1 MSFEKNFKIRKIVN
15 PLNGEEILSI
25 GQFILKVKEKSYNY
39 LYFHDKKDK
48 TNPEKVVKVDLLD
61 EKNFTDIMVDQYLRA
76 CHGNGD
82 LIRNT
87 LPAFTSS
94 VVSSLLS
101 EIKEGEKTYTLD
113 LDTKGIPK
121 YIVDTIIKDCGVLSA
136 THDPDDTRFIITE
149 LKPGGDNAK
158 YNIYY
163 HTQEDDY
170 TSLLEKVRKAISNI
184 PTYVDPEEKSII
196 LTKAL
201 MSIKRKFLNEDTPDK
216 EPEAVEEEVI
226 PLNPKEPEVPK
237 EPEGNKKNPSED
249 NTGTTE
255 GPKEKEEDKK
265 ENPAEEN
272 PHTNDN
278 PKEEPNPKVKG
289 PVTAYEFWLAAG
301 NTGTVKDFVESMKG
315 KVGPKGDKGDPGPM
329 GPAGPKGDKGDDG
342 IPGTPGPQGE
352 RGLPGNPGKDGKEG
366 PQGPIGLTGPSGPVG
381 ERGPRGLDGKSAY
394 EIWKEEGNEGIKED
408 FLNSLRVS
416 TSITTSEGTI
426 PVPGPR
432 GHDGK
437 SAYDIAKELDP
448 SIGSKEEWIKSLKG
462 PKGDPGERGQDGNPG
477 LPGERGER
485 GIPGERGPQGP
496 KGDKGD
502 IGPAGPQGIPGPQG
516 PIGLTGE
523 RGETG
528 QPGPKGDTGK
538 TAYDIAKELNPSL
551 TTKELFID
559 SLKGPQGEKGQK
571 GEAGPIGPA
580 GPQGPI
586 GLTGP
591 AGERGPQ
598 GNSGPQGPTGP
609 AGPKGDKGDKGE
621 PGVQGERGPIGP
633 QGIQGLQG
641 IPGEKGANGE
651 SAFEIAKKLDAYFY
665 LTDEESFIED
675 LKGRP
680 GREGEPGPEGPRG
693 EDGLMGPEG
702 PTGPQGNP
710 GPQGPAGKSAY
721 DIWLEEGNR
730 GTKADFLNSLKAPAA
745 SSSETTTP
753 TPNFG
758 TPGSPGGGGGNIVHL

>member
-39 LYFHDKKDK
+39 LYFHDKKDR
-48 TNPEKVVKVDLLD
+48 TIPEKVIKVDLLD
-61 EKNFTDIMVDQYLRA
+61 EKNFTDIMVDAYLRA

-101 EIKEGEKTYTLD
+101 ENKEEEKTYTLD

-163 HTQEDDY
+163 HTVEDDY

-201 MSIKRKFLNEDTPDK
+201 MSIKRKYLNEDTPDK

-226 PLNPKEPEVPK
+226 PLNPKEPELPKEEDHKENPSEEPSTGGTEEKPNPK
-237 EPEGNKKNPSED
+237 EPNEKEDNPS
-249 NTGTTE
+249 N
-255 GPKEKEEDKK
+255 
-265 ENPAEEN
+265 
-272 PHTNDN
+272 
-278 PKEEPNPKVKG
+278 KEEPHEGETNKKDSAPSPNPDTKG
-289 PVTAYEFWLAAG
+289 PITAYDFWLAAG
-301 NTGTVKDFVESMKG
+301 NTGTVEDFVESMKG
-315 KVGPKGDKGDPGPM
+315 KVGPKGDKGE
-329 GPAGPKGDKGDDG
+329 KGDKGD
-342 IPGTPGPQGE
+342 
-352 RGLPGNPGKDGKEG
+352 
-366 PQGPIGLTGPSGPVG
+366 
-381 ERGPRGLDGKSAY
+381 
-394 EIWKEEGNEGIKED
+394 
-408 FLNSLRVS
+408 
-416 TSITTSEGTI
+416 
-426 PVPGPR
+426 
-432 GHDGK
+432 
-437 SAYDIAKELDP
+437 
-448 SIGSKEEWIKSLKG
+448 
-462 PKGDPGERGQDGNPG
+462 
-477 LPGERGER
+477 
-485 GIPGERGPQGP
+485 
-496 KGDKGD
+496 
-502 IGPAGPQGIPGPQG
+502 PGPQG

-538 TAYDIAKELNPSL
+538 SAYDIAKALDSSL
-551 TTKELFID
+551 TTEELFIK
-559 SLKGPQGEKGQK
+559 SLKGEM
-571 GEAGPIGPA
+571 GPIGPV

-591 AGERGPQ
+591 AGERGP
-598 GNSGPQGPTGP
+598 
-609 AGPKGDKGDKGE
+609 AGP
-621 PGVQGERGPIGP
+621 
-633 QGIQGLQG
+633 QGLQG
-641 IPGEKGANGE
+641 IPGEKGAPGE

-680 GREGEPGPEGPRG
+680 GQDGPQGPAGERG
-693 EDGLMGPEG
+693 EDGLMGPQ
-702 PTGPQGNP
+702 GPQGNP

-721 DIWLEEGNR
+721 DIWKEAGNQ
-730 GTKADFLNSLKAPAA
+730 GSKEDFLNSLKANTHVAPAPP
-745 SSSETTTP
+745 TTVP
-753 TPNFG
+753 DR
-758 TPGSPGGGGGNIVHL
+758 L

>member
-1 MSFEKNFKIRKIVN
+1 MNFEKNFKIRKIVN
-15 PLNGEEILSI
+15 PMDGEEILSI

-61 EKNFTDIMVDQYLRA
+61 EKNFTVIMVDAYLRA

-101 EIKEGEKTYTLD
+101 EIKEEEKIYTLD

-121 YIVDTIIKDCGVLSA
+121 YIVDTIIKDCEVLSA

-163 HTQEDDY
+163 HTVEDDY

-201 MSIKRKFLNEDTPDK
+201 MSIKRKYLNEDTPDE
-216 EPEAVEEEVI
+216 EPAPVEEEVI

-237 EPEGNKKNPSED
+237 GEEGNKKNPSEEPS
-249 NTGTTE
+249 TGGTEERPNPE
-255 GPKEKEEDKK
+255 GPKEKE
-265 ENPAEEN
+265 
-272 PHTNDN
+272 DN
-278 PKEEPNPKVKG
+278 PSNKEEPHEGETNKKDSTPSPNPDIKG
-289 PVTAYEFWLAAG
+289 PITAYDFWLAAG
-301 NTGTVKDFVESMKG
+301 NTGTVEDFVESMKG
-315 KVGPKGDKGDPGPM
+315 KVGPKGDKGEKGDKGDPGPM

-366 PQGPIGLTGPSGPVG
+366 PQGPIGLTGPAGTVG

-394 EIWKEEGNEGIKED
+394 EIWKEEGNDGTKED
-408 FLNSLRVS
+408 FLNSLKVS
-416 TSITTSEGTI
+416 TPITTPGGTT

-437 SAYDIAKELDP
+437 SAYEIAKELDP
-448 SIGSKEEWIKSLKG
+448 SIGSKEDWIKSLKG
-462 PKGDPGERGQDGNPG
+462 PKGDPGERG
-477 LPGERGER
+477 
-485 GIPGERGPQGP
+485 
-496 KGDKGD
+496 
-502 IGPAGPQGIPGPQG
+502 
-516 PIGLTGE
+516 
-523 RGETG
+523 
-528 QPGPKGDTGK
+528 
-538 TAYDIAKELNPSL
+538 
-551 TTKELFID
+551 
-559 SLKGPQGEKGQK
+559 
-571 GEAGPIGPA
+571 PIGPV

-591 AGERGPQ
+591 AGERGP
-598 GNSGPQGPTGP
+598 
-609 AGPKGDKGDKGE
+609 A
-621 PGVQGERGPIGP
+621 GP
-633 QGIQGLQG
+633 QGIQGAQG
-641 IPGEKGANGE
+641 IPGEKGAPGE

-680 GREGEPGPEGPRG
+680 GQDGPQGPEGPRG

-702 PTGPQGNP
+702 PQGPQGIQ

-721 DIWLEEGNR
+721 DIWKEAGNQ
-730 GTKADFLNSLKAPAA
+730 GSKEDFLNSLKANAH
-745 SSSETTTP
+745 TTP
-753 TPNFG
+753 
-758 TPGSPGGGGGNIVHL
+758 SPPTTVPDRL

>member
-15 PLNGEEILSI
+15 PMDGEEILSI

-61 EKNFTDIMVDQYLRA
+61 EKNFTDIMVDAYLRA

-101 EIKEGEKTYTLD
+101 EIKEEKKTYTLD

-121 YIVDTIIKDCGVLSA
+121 YIVDTIIKDCEVLSA

-163 HTQEDDY
+163 HTVEDDY
-170 TSLLEKVRKAISNI
+170 NSLLEKVRKAISNI

-216 EPEAVEEEVI
+216 EPDPVEEEVI

-237 EPEGNKKNPSED
+237 EEEGNKKNPKEPNEKED
-249 NTGTTE
+249 N
-255 GPKEKEEDKK
+255 PS
-265 ENPAEEN
+265 N
-272 PHTNDN
+272 
-278 PKEEPNPKVKG
+278 KEEPHEGETNKKDSTPSPNPDIKG
-289 PVTAYEFWLAAG
+289 PITAYDFWLAAG
-301 NTGTVKDFVESMKG
+301 NTGTVEDFVESMKG
-315 KVGPKGDKGDPGPM
+315 KVGPKGDKGEKGDKGDPGPM

-366 PQGPIGLTGPSGPVG
+366 PQGPIGLTGP
-381 ERGPRGLDGKSAY
+381 
-394 EIWKEEGNEGIKED
+394 
-408 FLNSLRVS
+408 
-416 TSITTSEGTI
+416 
-426 PVPGPR
+426 
-432 GHDGK
+432 
-437 SAYDIAKELDP
+437 
-448 SIGSKEEWIKSLKG
+448 
-462 PKGDPGERGQDGNPG
+462 
-477 LPGERGER
+477 
-485 GIPGERGPQGP
+485 
-496 KGDKGD
+496 
-502 IGPAGPQGIPGPQG
+502 
-516 PIGLTGE
+516 
-523 RGETG
+523 
-528 QPGPKGDTGK
+528 
-538 TAYDIAKELNPSL
+538 
-551 TTKELFID
+551 
-559 SLKGPQGEKGQK
+559 
-571 GEAGPIGPA
+571 
-580 GPQGPI
+580 
-586 GLTGP
+586 
-591 AGERGPQ
+591 AGERGP
-598 GNSGPQGPTGP
+598 
-609 AGPKGDKGDKGE
+609 
-621 PGVQGERGPIGP
+621 VGP
-633 QGIQGLQG
+633 QGIQGAQG
-641 IPGEKGANGE
+641 IPGEKGERGE

-680 GREGEPGPEGPRG
+680 GQDGPQGPTGERG

-702 PTGPQGNP
+702 PQGPQGIP

-721 DIWLEEGNR
+721 DIWKEAGNQ
-730 GTKADFLNSLKAPAA
+730 GSKEDFLNSLKANAH
-745 SSSETTTP
+745 TTP
-753 TPNFG
+753 PTP
-758 TPGSPGGGGGNIVHL
+758 TTVPDRL

>member
-15 PLNGEEILSI
+15 PIDGEEILSI

-48 TNPEKVVKVDLLD
+48 TSPEKVVKVDLLD
-61 EKNFTDIMVDQYLRA
+61 EKNFADIMVDAYLRA

-101 EIKEGEKTYTLD
+101 EIKEEEKTYTLD

-121 YIVDTIIKDCGVLSA
+121 YIVDTIIKDCEVLST

-158 YNIYY
+158 YSIYY
-163 HTQEDDY
+163 HTVEDDY

-201 MSIKRKFLNEDTPDK
+201 MSIKRKYLNEDTPDK
-216 EPEAVEEEVI
+216 EPDPVEEEVI

-237 EPEGNKKNPSED
+237 EEEGNKNNPSEEPS
-249 NTGTTE
+249 TGGTE
-255 GPKEKEEDKK
+255 EKPNPSKPNEKG
-265 ENPAEEN
+265 ENPSN
-272 PHTNDN
+272 
-278 PKEEPNPKVKG
+278 KEEPHEGETNKKDSTPSPNPDTKG
-289 PVTAYEFWLAAG
+289 PITAYDFWLAAG
-301 NTGTVKDFVESMKG
+301 NTGTVEDFVESMKG

-394 EIWKEEGNEGIKED
+394 EIWKEEGNDGTKED
-408 FLNSLRVS
+408 FLNSLKVS
-416 TSITTSEGTI
+416 TPVASGPGGTT

-437 SAYDIAKELDP
+437 SAYEIAKELDP
-448 SIGSKEEWIKSLKG
+448 SIGSKEDWIKSLKG
-462 PKGDPGERGQDGNPG
+462 PKGDTGERGQDGNPG

-485 GIPGERGPQGP
+485 GIPGERGESAYEIAKKKNPSLTSEELFIEYLKGASGP
-496 KGDKGD
+496 T
-502 IGPAGPQGIPGPQG
+502 GPQGIPGPQG

-538 TAYDIAKELNPSL
+538 SAYDIAKALDSSL
-551 TTKELFID
+551 TTEELFIK
-559 SLKGPQGEKGQK
+559 SLKGEM
-571 GEAGPIGPA
+571 GPIGPV
-580 GPQGPI
+580 GPQ
-586 GLTGP
+586 
-591 AGERGPQ
+591 
-598 GNSGPQGPTGP
+598 
-609 AGPKGDKGDKGE
+609 
-621 PGVQGERGPIGP
+621 GP
-633 QGIQGLQG
+633 QGIQ
-641 IPGEKGANGE
+641 
-651 SAFEIAKKLDAYFY
+651 
-665 LTDEESFIED
+665 
-675 LKGRP
+675 
-680 GREGEPGPEGPRG
+680 
-693 EDGLMGPEG
+693 
-702 PTGPQGNP
+702 

-721 DIWLEEGNR
+721 DIWKEAGNQ
-730 GTKADFLNSLKAPAA
+730 GSKEDFLNSLKANAH
-745 SSSETTTP
+745 TTP
-753 TPNFG
+753 PTP
-758 TPGSPGGGGGNIVHL
+758 TTVPDRL

>member
-15 PLNGEEILSI
+15 PMDGEEILSI

-61 EKNFTDIMVDQYLRA
+61 EKNFTDIMVDAYLRA

-87 LPAFTSS
+87 LSAFTSS

-101 EIKEGEKTYTLD
+101 EIKEEGKTYTLD

-121 YIVDTIIKDCGVLSA
+121 YIVDTIIKDCEVLSA

-158 YNIYY
+158 YSIYY
-163 HTQEDDY
+163 HTIEDNY

-201 MSIKRKFLNEDTPDK
+201 MSIKRKYLNEDTPDK
-216 EPEAVEEEVI
+216 EPDPVEEEVI

-237 EPEGNKKNPSED
+237 EEENKKNPSED
-249 NTGTTE
+249 NTGDTSERPNPE

-265 ENPAEEN
+265 ENPTEEN

-278 PKEEPNPKVKG
+278 PKEEPNPKARG
-289 PVTAYEFWLAAG
+289 PVTAYDFWLAAG
-301 NTGTVKDFVESMKG
+301 NTGTVEDFVESMKG

-366 PQGPIGLTGPSGPVG
+366 PQGPIGITGPSGPVG

-394 EIWKEEGNEGIKED
+394 EIWKEEGNDGTKED
-408 FLNSLRVS
+408 FLNSLKVS
-416 TSITTSEGTI
+416 TPITTPGGTT

-437 SAYDIAKELDP
+437 SAYEIAKELDP
-448 SIGSKEEWIKSLKG
+448 SIGSKEDWIKSLKG

-485 GIPGERGPQGP
+485 GIPGERG
-496 KGDKGD
+496 
-502 IGPAGPQGIPGPQG
+502 
-516 PIGLTGE
+516 E
-523 RGETG
+523 S
-528 QPGPKGDTGK
+528 
-538 TAYDIAKELNPSL
+538 AYEIAKKKNPAL
-551 TTKELFID
+551 TSEELFIEY
-559 SLKGPQGEKGQK
+559 LKG
-571 GEAGPIGPA
+571 ASGPA
-580 GPQGPI
+580 
-586 GLTGP
+586 
-591 AGERGPQ
+591 
-598 GNSGPQGPTGP
+598 
-609 AGPKGDKGDKGE
+609 
-621 PGVQGERGPIGP
+621 GP

-641 IPGEKGANGE
+641 IPGEKGERGE

-680 GREGEPGPEGPRG
+680 GQDGPQGPEGPRG
-693 EDGLMGPEG
+693 EDGLMGPQG
-702 PTGPQGNP
+702 PQGPQGNP

-721 DIWLEEGNR
+721 DIWKEAGNQ
-730 GTKADFLNSLKAPAA
+730 GSKEDFLNSLKANAHAAPAPP
-745 SSSETTTP
+745 TTVP
-753 TPNFG
+753 DR
-758 TPGSPGGGGGNIVHL
+758 L

>member
-15 PLNGEEILSI
+15 PMDGEEILSI

-61 EKNFTDIMVDQYLRA
+61 EKNFTDIMVDAYLRA

-94 VVSSLLS
+94 VISSLLS
-101 EIKEGEKTYTLD
+101 EIKEEEKTYTLD

-121 YIVDTIIKDCGVLSA
+121 YIVDTIIKDCDVLSA

-163 HTQEDDY
+163 HTVEDDY
-170 TSLLEKVRKAISNI
+170 NSLLEKVRKAISNI

-201 MSIKRKFLNEDTPDK
+201 MSIKRKYLNEDTPDK
-216 EPEAVEEEVI
+216 EPETVEEEVI

-237 EPEGNKKNPSED
+237 EEDHKENPSEEPG
-249 NTGTTE
+249 TGGTE
-255 GPKEKEEDKK
+255 EK
-265 ENPAEEN
+265 P
-272 PHTNDN
+272 N
-278 PKEEPNPKVKG
+278 PKEPNEKEDNPSNKEEPHEGETNKKDSTPSPNPDIKG
-289 PVTAYEFWLAAG
+289 PITAYDFWLAAG

-315 KVGPKGDKGDPGPM
+315 KVGPKGDKGEKGDKGDPGPM

-342 IPGTPGPQGE
+342 IPGAPGPQGE

-394 EIWKEEGNEGIKED
+394 EIWKEEGNDGIKED
-408 FLNSLRVS
+408 FLNSLKVN
-416 TSITTSEGTI
+416 TSITTSEGTT

-437 SAYDIAKELDP
+437 SAYEIAKELDP
-448 SIGSKEEWIKSLKG
+448 SIGSKEDWIKSLKG

-485 GIPGERGPQGP
+485 GIPGE
-496 KGDKGD
+496 KGESAYEIARKKNPSLTSEDLFIEYLKG
-502 IGPAGPQGIPGPQG
+502 ASGPQG

-538 TAYDIAKELNPSL
+538 SAYDIAKALDSSL
-551 TTKELFID
+551 TTEELFIK
-559 SLKGPQGEKGQK
+559 SLKGEM
-571 GEAGPIGPA
+571 GPIGPV

-598 GNSGPQGPTGP
+598 GIPGPQGPTGP
-609 AGPKGDKGDKGE
+609 AGPQGDKGE
-621 PGVQGERGPIGP
+621 PGIQGERGPAGP

-641 IPGEKGANGE
+641 IPGEKGAPGE

-680 GREGEPGPEGPRG
+680 GQDGPQGPAGERG

-702 PTGPQGNP
+702 PRGPQGP
-710 GPQGPAGKSAY
+710 QGPQGPAGKSAY
-721 DIWLEEGNR
+721 DIWKEAGNQ
-730 GTKADFLNSLKAPAA
+730 GSKEDFLNSLKANAQKTPP
-745 SSSETTTP
+745 TP
-753 TPNFG
+753 TTVPDR
-758 TPGSPGGGGGNIVHL
+758 L

>member
-15 PLNGEEILSI
+15 PMDGVEILSI
-25 GQFILKVKEKSYNY
+25 GQFILKVKERSYNY

-61 EKNFTDIMVDQYLRA
+61 EKNFTDIMVDAYLRA

-101 EIKEGEKTYTLD
+101 EIKEEGKTYTLD

-121 YIVDTIIKDCGVLSA
+121 YIVDTIIKDCEVLSA

-163 HTQEDDY
+163 HTVEDDY

-201 MSIKRKFLNEDTPDK
+201 MSIKRKYLNEDTPDK
-216 EPEAVEEEVI
+216 EPEPVEEEVI

-237 EPEGNKKNPSED
+237 EEEGNKKNPSED
-249 NTGTTE
+249 NTGGTE
-255 GPKEKEEDKK
+255 EK
-265 ENPAEEN
+265 P
-272 PHTNDN
+272 N
-278 PKEEPNPKVKG
+278 PKEPNEKEDNPSNKEEPHEGETNKKDSTPSPNPDIKG
-289 PVTAYEFWLAAG
+289 PITAYDFWLAAG
-301 NTGTVKDFVESMKG
+301 NTGTVEDFVESMKG

-394 EIWKEEGNEGIKED
+394 EIWKEEGNDGTKED
-408 FLNSLRVS
+408 FLNSLKVS
-416 TSITTSEGTI
+416 TPITTPGGTT

-437 SAYDIAKELDP
+437 SAYEIAKELDP
-448 SIGSKEEWIKSLKG
+448 SIGTKEDWIKSLKG
-462 PKGDPGERGQDGNPG
+462 PKGDPGERGP
-477 LPGERGER
+477 
-485 GIPGERGPQGP
+485 
-496 KGDKGD
+496 
-502 IGPAGPQGIPGPQG
+502 IGPAGSQGLQGIQGTTGPIGPQGI
-516 PIGLTGE
+516 
-523 RGETG
+523 
-528 QPGPKGDTGK
+528 PGPKGDTGK
-538 TAYDIAKELNPSL
+538 SAYDIAKALDSSL
-551 TTKELFID
+551 TTEELFIK
-559 SLKGPQGEKGQK
+559 SLKGEM
-571 GEAGPIGPA
+571 GPIGPV

-591 AGERGPQ
+591 AGERGPA
-598 GNSGPQGPTGP
+598 GPQGL
-609 AGPKGDKGDKGE
+609 
-621 PGVQGERGPIGP
+621 QGA
-633 QGIQGLQG
+633 QG
-641 IPGEKGANGE
+641 IPGEKGAPGE

-680 GREGEPGPEGPRG
+680 GQDGPQGPEGPRG

-702 PTGPQGNP
+702 PQGPQGIQ

-721 DIWLEEGNR
+721 DIWKEAGNQ
-730 GTKADFLNSLKAPAA
+730 GSKEDFLNSLKANAHAAPAPP
-745 SSSETTTP
+745 TTVP
-753 TPNFG
+753 DR
-758 TPGSPGGGGGNIVHL
+758 L

>member
-1 MSFEKNFKIRKIVN
+1 MNFEKNFKIRKIVN
-15 PLNGEEILSI
+15 PIDGEEILSI
-25 GQFILKVKEKSYNY
+25 GQFILKVKERSYNY

-61 EKNFTDIMVDQYLRA
+61 EKNFTDIMVDAYLRA

-101 EIKEGEKTYTLD
+101 EIKEEERTYTLD

-121 YIVDTIIKDCGVLSA
+121 YIVDTIIKDCEVLSA

-163 HTQEDDY
+163 HTVEDDY

-184 PTYVDPEEKSII
+184 PTYIDPEEKSII

-201 MSIKRKFLNEDTPDK
+201 MSIKRKYLNEDTPDK
-216 EPEAVEEEVI
+216 EPETVEEEVI

-237 EPEGNKKNPSED
+237 EEEGNKKNPSER
-249 NTGTTE
+249 
-255 GPKEKEEDKK
+255 P
-265 ENPAEEN
+265 
-272 PHTNDN
+272 N
-278 PKEEPNPKVKG
+278 PKEPNEKEDNPSNKEEPHEGETNKKDSTPSPNPDIKG
-289 PVTAYEFWLAAG
+289 PITAYDFWLAAG
-301 NTGTVKDFVESMKG
+301 NTGTVEDFVESMKG
-315 KVGPKGDKGDPGPM
+315 KVGPKGDKGEKGDKGDPGPM

-352 RGLPGNPGKDGKEG
+352 RGLPGESGRDGQTG

-394 EIWKEEGNEGIKED
+394 EIWKEEGNDGTKED
-408 FLNSLRVS
+408 FLNSLKVS
-416 TSITTSEGTI
+416 TPVASGPGGTT

-437 SAYDIAKELDP
+437 SAYEIAKELDP
-448 SIGSKEEWIKSLKG
+448 SIGSKEDWIKSLKG

-485 GIPGERGPQGP
+485 GIPGERG
-496 KGDKGD
+496 
-502 IGPAGPQGIPGPQG
+502 
-516 PIGLTGE
+516 
-523 RGETG
+523 ETG

-538 TAYDIAKELNPSL
+538 SAYDIAKALDSSL
-551 TTKELFID
+551 TTEELFIK
-559 SLKGPQGEKGQK
+559 SLKGEM
-571 GEAGPIGPA
+571 GPIGPV

-591 AGERGPQ
+591 AGERGPA
-598 GNSGPQGPTGP
+598 GPQGL
-609 AGPKGDKGDKGE
+609 
-621 PGVQGERGPIGP
+621 
-633 QGIQGLQG
+633 QGLQG
-641 IPGEKGANGE
+641 IPGEKGERGE

-680 GREGEPGPEGPRG
+680 GQDGPQGPAGERG
-693 EDGLMGPEG
+693 EDGLMGP
-702 PTGPQGNP
+702 TGPQGP
-710 GPQGPAGKSAY
+710 QGIQGPQGPAGKSAY
-721 DIWLEEGNR
+721 DIWKEAGNQ
-730 GTKADFLNSLKAPAA
+730 GSKEDFLNSLKANAHTAPAPP
-745 SSSETTTP
+745 TTVP
-753 TPNFG
+753 DR
-758 TPGSPGGGGGNIVHL
+758 L

>member
-39 LYFHDKKDK
+39 LYFHDKKDRII
-48 TNPEKVVKVDLLD
+48 PEKVVKVDLLD
-61 EKNFTDIMVDQYLRA
+61 EKNFTDIMVDAYLRA

-101 EIKEGEKTYTLD
+101 EIKEEEKTYTLD

-121 YIVDTIIKDCGVLSA
+121 YIVDTIIKDCEVLSA

-158 YNIYY
+158 YSIYY
-163 HTQEDDY
+163 HTIEDDY

-201 MSIKRKFLNEDTPDK
+201 MSIKRKYLNEDTPDK
-216 EPEAVEEEVI
+216 EPAPVEEEVI
-226 PLNPKEPEVPK
+226 PLTPKEPEVPK
-237 EPEGNKKNPSED
+237 EEEGNKKNPEEEPSIGGTEEKPNPSKPNEKED
-249 NTGTTE
+249 N
-255 GPKEKEEDKK
+255 PS
-265 ENPAEEN
+265 N
-272 PHTNDN
+272 
-278 PKEEPNPKVKG
+278 KEEPHEGETNKKDSTSSPNPDIKG
-289 PVTAYEFWLAAG
+289 PITAYDFWLAAG
-301 NTGTVKDFVESMKG
+301 NTGTVEDFVESMKG
-315 KVGPKGDKGDPGPM
+315 KVGPKGDKGEKGDKGDPGPM

-366 PQGPIGLTGPSGPVG
+366 PQGPIGLTGPAGPVG
-381 ERGPRGLDGKSAY
+381 ERGSRGLDGKSAY
-394 EIWKEEGNEGIKED
+394 EIWKEEGNDGTKED
-408 FLNSLRVS
+408 FLNSLKVS
-416 TSITTSEGTI
+416 TPITTSGGTT

-437 SAYDIAKELDP
+437 SAYEIAKELDP
-448 SIGSKEEWIKSLKG
+448 SIGSKEDWIKSLKG
-462 PKGDPGERGQDGNPG
+462 PKGDT
-477 LPGERGER
+477 
-485 GIPGERGPQGP
+485 GERGP
-496 KGDKGD
+496 
-502 IGPAGPQGIPGPQG
+502 IGPAGSQGLQGMQGTTGPIGPQGIP
-516 PIGLTGE
+516 GE

-538 TAYDIAKELNPSL
+538 SAYDIAKALDSSL
-551 TTKELFID
+551 TTEELFIK
-559 SLKGPQGEKGQK
+559 SLKGEM
-571 GEAGPIGPA
+571 GPIGPV

-591 AGERGPQ
+591 AGERGPA
-598 GNSGPQGPTGP
+598 GPQGL
-609 AGPKGDKGDKGE
+609 
-621 PGVQGERGPIGP
+621 QGA
-633 QGIQGLQG
+633 QG
-641 IPGEKGANGE
+641 IPGEKGAPGE

-680 GREGEPGPEGPRG
+680 GQDGPQGPAGERG

-702 PTGPQGNP
+702 PQGPQGIP

-721 DIWLEEGNR
+721 DIWKEAGNQ
-730 GTKADFLNSLKAPAA
+730 GSKEDFLNSLKANAHAA
-745 SSSETTTP
+745 PSPPTTVP
-753 TPNFG
+753 DR
-758 TPGSPGGGGGNIVHL
+758 L

>member
-15 PLNGEEILSI
+15 PMDGEEILSI

-48 TNPEKVVKVDLLD
+48 TNPEKVIKVDLLD

-184 PTYVDPEEKSII
+184 PTYIDPEEKSII

-201 MSIKRKFLNEDTPDK
+201 MNMKRKYLNEDTPDK
-216 EPEAVEEEVI
+216 EPEAIEEEVI
-226 PLNPKEPEVPK
+226 PLNPKPEVPK
-237 EPEGNKKNPSED
+237 EEEGNKKNPSED

-265 ENPAEEN
+265 ENPTEEN

-315 KVGPKGDKGDPGPM
+315 KVGPKGDKGEKGEKGDKGDPGPM

-366 PQGPIGLTGPSGPVG
+366 PQGPIGLTGPVGPVG

-394 EIWKEEGNEGIKED
+394 EIWKEEGNDGIKED

-416 TSITTSEGTI
+416 TSITTPEGTI

-437 SAYDIAKELDP
+437 SAYEIAKELDP

-502 IGPAGPQGIPGPQG
+502 TGPAGPQGIPGPQG

-523 RGETG
+523 RGEAG

-538 TAYDIAKELNPSL
+538 SAFDIARALDSSL
-551 TTKELFID
+551 TTEELFIK
-559 SLKGPQGEKGQK
+559 SLKGD
-571 GEAGPIGPA
+571 A
-580 GPQGPI
+580 
-586 GLTGP
+586 
-591 AGERGPQ
+591 
-598 GNSGPQGPTGP
+598 
-609 AGPKGDKGDKGE
+609 
-621 PGVQGERGPIGP
+621 GPIGP
-633 QGIQGLQG
+633 QGLQGIQG

-758 TPGSPGGGGGNIVHL
+758 TPGSPGGGNIVHL

>member
-15 PLNGEEILSI
+15 PMDGEEILSI

-48 TNPEKVVKVDLLD
+48 INPEKVVKVDLLD
-61 EKNFTDIMVDQYLRA
+61 EKNFTDIMVDAYLRA

-101 EIKEGEKTYTLD
+101 EIKEEEKTYTLD

-121 YIVDTIIKDCGVLSA
+121 YIVDTIIKDCEVLSA

-163 HTQEDDY
+163 HTVEDDY

-184 PTYVDPEEKSII
+184 PTYVDPEEKSVI

-201 MSIKRKFLNEDTPDK
+201 MSIKRKYLNEDTPDK
-216 EPEAVEEEVI
+216 EPETVEEEVI
-226 PLNPKEPEVPK
+226 PLNPKPEVPK
-237 EPEGNKKNPSED
+237 EEEGSKRNPSED
-249 NTGTTE
+249 NTGDTSERPNPE

-265 ENPAEEN
+265 ENPTEEN

-278 PKEEPNPKVKG
+278 PKEEPNPKAKG

-301 NTGTVKDFVESMKG
+301 NTGTVEDFVESMKG
-315 KVGPKGDKGDPGPM
+315 KVGPKGDKGEKGDKGDPGLM

-366 PQGPIGLTGPSGPVG
+366 PDGPIGLTGPSGPVG

-394 EIWKEEGNEGIKED
+394 EIWKEEGNDGTKED
-408 FLNSLRVS
+408 FLNSLKVS
-416 TSITTSEGTI
+416 TPITTSGGTT

-437 SAYDIAKELDP
+437 SAYEIAKELDP
-448 SIGSKEEWIKSLKG
+448 SIGSKEDWIKSLKG
-462 PKGDPGERGQDGNPG
+462 PKGDTGERGQDGNPG

-485 GIPGERGPQGP
+485 GIPGERGESAYEIAKKKNPSLTSEELFIEYL
-496 KGDKGD
+496 KGAS
-502 IGPAGPQGIPGPQG
+502 GPAGPQG

-538 TAYDIAKELNPSL
+538 SAYDIAKALDSSL
-551 TTKELFID
+551 TTEELFIK
-559 SLKGPQGEKGQK
+559 SLKGEM
-571 GEAGPIGPA
+571 GPIGPV

-591 AGERGPQ
+591 AGERGPA
-598 GNSGPQGPTGP
+598 GPQGL
-609 AGPKGDKGDKGE
+609 
-621 PGVQGERGPIGP
+621 
-633 QGIQGLQG
+633 QGLQG
-641 IPGEKGANGE
+641 IPGEKGERGE

-680 GREGEPGPEGPRG
+680 GQDGPQGPAGERG

-702 PTGPQGNP
+702 PQGPQGIQ

-721 DIWLEEGNR
+721 DIWKEAGNQ
-730 GTKADFLNSLKAPAA
+730 GSKEDFLNSLKANSHAA
-745 SSSETTTP
+745 PSPPTTVP
-753 TPNFG
+753 DR
-758 TPGSPGGGGGNIVHL
+758 L

>member
-15 PLNGEEILSI
+15 PMDGEEILSI

-48 TNPEKVVKVDLLD
+48 TIPEKVVKVDLLD
-61 EKNFTDIMVDQYLRA
+61 EKNFTDIMVDAYLRA

-101 EIKEGEKTYTLD
+101 EIKEEEKIYTLD

-121 YIVDTIIKDCGVLSA
+121 YIVDTIIKDCEVLSA
-136 THDPDDTRFIITE
+136 THDPGDTRFIITE

-158 YNIYY
+158 YSIYY
-163 HTQEDDY
+163 HTVEDNY
-170 TSLLEKVRKAISNI
+170 TSLLEKVRKAMSNI

-201 MSIKRKFLNEDTPDK
+201 MSIKRKYLNEDTPDK
-216 EPEAVEEEVI
+216 EPDPVEEEVI

-237 EPEGNKKNPSED
+237 EEEGNKKNPSEEPS
-249 NTGTTE
+249 TRGTE
-255 GPKEKEEDKK
+255 EK
-265 ENPAEEN
+265 P
-272 PHTNDN
+272 N
-278 PKEEPNPKVKG
+278 PKEPNEKEDNPSNKEEPHEGETNKKDSTPSPNPDTKG
-289 PVTAYEFWLAAG
+289 PITAYDFWLAAG
-301 NTGTVKDFVESMKG
+301 NTGTVEDFVESMKG
-315 KVGPKGDKGDPGPM
+315 KVGPKGDKGEKGDKGDPGPM

-366 PQGPIGLTGPSGPVG
+366 PQGPIGLTGPSGPAG
-381 ERGPRGLDGKSAY
+381 EIGPRGLDGKSAY
-394 EIWKEEGNEGIKED
+394 EIWKEEGNDGTKED
-408 FLNSLRVS
+408 FLNSLKVS
-416 TSITTSEGTI
+416 TPITTPGGTT

-437 SAYDIAKELDP
+437 SAYEIAKELDP
-448 SIGSKEEWIKSLKG
+448 SIGSKEDWIKSLKG

-485 GIPGERGPQGP
+485 GIPGERGESAYEIAKKKNPSLTSEELFIEYL
-496 KGDKGD
+496 KGVS
-502 IGPAGPQGIPGPQG
+502 GPAGPQGIPGPQG

-538 TAYDIAKELNPSL
+538 SAYDIAKALDSSL
-551 TTKELFID
+551 TTEELFIK
-559 SLKGPQGEKGQK
+559 SLKGEM
-571 GEAGPIGPA
+571 GPIGPV

-591 AGERGPQ
+591 AGERGP
-598 GNSGPQGPTGP
+598 
-609 AGPKGDKGDKGE
+609 A
-621 PGVQGERGPIGP
+621 GP
-633 QGIQGLQG
+633 QGIQGAQG
-641 IPGEKGANGE
+641 IPGEKGAPGE

-680 GREGEPGPEGPRG
+680 GQDGPQGPEGPRG

-702 PTGPQGNP
+702 PQGPQGNP

-721 DIWLEEGNR
+721 DIWKEAGNQ
-730 GTKADFLNSLKAPAA
+730 GSKEDFLNSLKANAH
-745 SSSETTTP
+745 TTP
-753 TPNFG
+753 SQPTTVPDR
-758 TPGSPGGGGGNIVHL
+758 L

>member
-15 PLNGEEILSI
+15 PMNGEEILSI

-39 LYFHDKKDK
+39 VYFHDKKDK

-61 EKNFTDIMVDQYLRA
+61 EKNFTDIMVDAYLRA

-94 VVSSLLS
+94 VVLSLLS
-101 EIKEGEKTYTLD
+101 EIKEEEKTYTLD

-121 YIVDTIIKDCGVLSA
+121 YIVDTIIKDCEVLSA

-163 HTQEDDY
+163 HTVEDDY
-170 TSLLEKVRKAISNI
+170 NSLLEKVRKAISNI
-184 PTYVDPEEKSII
+184 PTYVDPEEKSIT

-216 EPEAVEEEVI
+216 EPETVEEEVI

-237 EPEGNKKNPSED
+237 EEDHKENPSEEPS
-249 NTGTTE
+249 TGGTE
-255 GPKEKEEDKK
+255 EK
-265 ENPAEEN
+265 P
-272 PHTNDN
+272 N
-278 PKEEPNPKVKG
+278 PKEPNEKEDNPSNKEEPHEGETNKKDSTPSPNPDTKG
-289 PVTAYEFWLAAG
+289 PITAYDFWLAAG
-301 NTGTVKDFVESMKG
+301 NTGTVEDFVESMKG
-315 KVGPKGDKGDPGPM
+315 KVGPKGDKGEKGDKGDPGPM

-366 PQGPIGLTGPSGPVG
+366 LQGPIGLTGPSGPVG
-381 ERGPRGLDGKSAY
+381 ERGPRGLDGKSVY
-394 EIWKEEGNEGIKED
+394 EIWKEEGNDGTKED
-408 FLNSLRVS
+408 FLNSLKVS
-416 TSITTSEGTI
+416 TPITTPGGTT

-437 SAYDIAKELDP
+437 SAYEIAKELDP
-448 SIGSKEEWIKSLKG
+448 SIGSKEDWIKSLKG
-462 PKGDPGERGQDGNPG
+462 PKGDTGERGQDGNPG

-485 GIPGERGPQGP
+485 GIPGERGESAYEIAKKKNPSLTSEDLFIEYL
-496 KGDKGD
+496 KGAS
-502 IGPAGPQGIPGPQG
+502 GPAGPQGIPGPQG

-538 TAYDIAKELNPSL
+538 SAYDIAKALDSSL
-551 TTKELFID
+551 TTEELFIK
-559 SLKGPQGEKGQK
+559 SLKGEM
-571 GEAGPIGPA
+571 GPIGPV

-591 AGERGPQ
+591 VGERGPA
-598 GNSGPQGPTGP
+598 GPQGL
-609 AGPKGDKGDKGE
+609 
-621 PGVQGERGPIGP
+621 QGA
-633 QGIQGLQG
+633 QG
-641 IPGEKGANGE
+641 IPGEKGAPGE

-680 GREGEPGPEGPRG
+680 GQDGPQGPEGPRG
-693 EDGLMGPEG
+693 EDGQMGPEG
-702 PTGPQGNP
+702 PQGPQGIQ

-721 DIWLEEGNR
+721 DIWKEAGNQ
-730 GTKADFLNSLKAPAA
+730 GSKEDFLNSLKANAHTAP
-745 SSSETTTP
+745 SPPTTVP
-753 TPNFG
+753 DR
-758 TPGSPGGGGGNIVHL
+758 L

>member
-15 PLNGEEILSI
+15 PMDGEEILSI

-48 TNPEKVVKVDLLD
+48 TNPEKVIKVDLLD

-101 EIKEGEKTYTLD
+101 EIKEEKKTYTLD

-201 MSIKRKFLNEDTPDK
+201 MNMKRKYLNEDTPDK
-216 EPEAVEEEVI
+216 EPEAIEEEVIPLNPKEPEAIEEEVI

-237 EPEGNKKNPSED
+237 EEEENKKNPSEESS
-249 NTGTTE
+249 TGGTE
-255 GPKEKEEDKK
+255 EK
-265 ENPAEEN
+265 P
-272 PHTNDN
+272 N
-278 PKEEPNPKVKG
+278 PKEPNEKEGNPSNKEEPHEGETNKKDSTPSPNPDTKG
-289 PVTAYEFWLAAG
+289 PITAYDFWLAAG
-301 NTGTVKDFVESMKG
+301 NTGTVEDFVESMKG
-315 KVGPKGDKGDPGPM
+315 KVGPKGDKGEKGDKGDPGPM

-366 PQGPIGLTGPSGPVG
+366 PQGPIGLTGP
-381 ERGPRGLDGKSAY
+381 
-394 EIWKEEGNEGIKED
+394 
-408 FLNSLRVS
+408 
-416 TSITTSEGTI
+416 
-426 PVPGPR
+426 
-432 GHDGK
+432 
-437 SAYDIAKELDP
+437 
-448 SIGSKEEWIKSLKG
+448 
-462 PKGDPGERGQDGNPG
+462 
-477 LPGERGER
+477 
-485 GIPGERGPQGP
+485 
-496 KGDKGD
+496 
-502 IGPAGPQGIPGPQG
+502 
-516 PIGLTGE
+516 
-523 RGETG
+523 
-528 QPGPKGDTGK
+528 
-538 TAYDIAKELNPSL
+538 
-551 TTKELFID
+551 
-559 SLKGPQGEKGQK
+559 
-571 GEAGPIGPA
+571 
-580 GPQGPI
+580 
-586 GLTGP
+586 
-591 AGERGPQ
+591 AGERGP
-598 GNSGPQGPTGP
+598 
-609 AGPKGDKGDKGE
+609 
-621 PGVQGERGPIGP
+621 VGP
-633 QGIQGLQG
+633 QGIQGAQG
-641 IPGEKGANGE
+641 IPGEKGERGE

-680 GREGEPGPEGPRG
+680 GQDGQPGPEGPRG

-702 PTGPQGNP
+702 PQGPQGIQ

-721 DIWLEEGNR
+721 DIWKEAGNQ
-730 GTKADFLNSLKAPAA
+730 GSKEDFLNSLKANTHAA
-745 SSSETTTP
+745 PSPPTTVP
-753 TPNFG
+753 DR
-758 TPGSPGGGGGNIVHL
+758 L

>member
-15 PLNGEEILSI
+15 PMDGEEILSI

-39 LYFHDKKDK
+39 LYFHDKKDR
-48 TNPEKVVKVDLLD
+48 TIPEKVVKVDLLD
-61 EKNFTDIMVDQYLRA
+61 EKNFTDIMVDAYLRA

-101 EIKEGEKTYTLD
+101 EIKEEEKTYTLD

-121 YIVDTIIKDCGVLSA
+121 YIVDTIIKDCEVLSA

-163 HTQEDDY
+163 HTVEDNY

-201 MSIKRKFLNEDTPDK
+201 ISIKRKFLNEDTPDK
-216 EPEAVEEEVI
+216 EPETVEEEEVI

-237 EPEGNKKNPSED
+237 EEEGKKKNPSEEPS
-249 NTGTTE
+249 TGGTE
-255 GPKEKEEDKK
+255 EK
-265 ENPAEEN
+265 P
-272 PHTNDN
+272 N
-278 PKEEPNPKVKG
+278 PKEPNEKEDNPSNKEEPHEGETNKKDSTPSPNLDIKG
-289 PVTAYEFWLAAG
+289 PITAYDFWLAAG
-301 NTGTVKDFVESMKG
+301 NTGTVEDFVESMKG
-315 KVGPKGDKGDPGPM
+315 KVGPKGDKGEKGDKGDPGPM

-342 IPGTPGPQGE
+342 IPGIPGPQGE

-366 PQGPIGLTGPSGPVG
+366 PQGPIGLTGPSGPAG
-381 ERGPRGLDGKSAY
+381 ERGSRGLDGKSAY
-394 EIWKEEGNEGIKED
+394 EIWKEEGNDGTKED
-408 FLNSLRVS
+408 FLNSLKVS
-416 TSITTSEGTI
+416 TPITTPGGTT

-437 SAYDIAKELDP
+437 SAYEIAKELDP
-448 SIGSKEEWIKSLKG
+448 SIGSKEDWIKSLKG
-462 PKGDPGERGQDGNPG
+462 PKGDT
-477 LPGERGER
+477 
-485 GIPGERGPQGP
+485 GERGP
-496 KGDKGD
+496 

-523 RGETG
+523 RGEAG

-538 TAYDIAKELNPSL
+538 SAYDIAKALDSSL
-551 TTKELFID
+551 TTEELFIK
-559 SLKGPQGEKGQK
+559 SLKGEM
-571 GEAGPIGPA
+571 GPIGPA

-591 AGERGPQ
+591 AGERGP
-598 GNSGPQGPTGP
+598 
-609 AGPKGDKGDKGE
+609 A
-621 PGVQGERGPIGP
+621 GP
-633 QGIQGLQG
+633 QGIQGAQG
-641 IPGEKGANGE
+641 IPGEKGAPGE

-680 GREGEPGPEGPRG
+680 GQDGQPGPEGPRG
-693 EDGLMGPEG
+693 EDGRMGPEG
-702 PTGPQGNP
+702 PQGPQGIQ

-721 DIWLEEGNR
+721 DIWKEAGNQ
-730 GTKADFLNSLKAPAA
+730 GSKEDFLNSLKANAHTAP
-745 SSSETTTP
+745 SPPTTVP
-753 TPNFG
+753 DR
-758 TPGSPGGGGGNIVHL
+758 L

>member
-48 TNPEKVVKVDLLD
+48 TNPEKVIKVDLLD
-61 EKNFTDIMVDQYLRA
+61 EKNFTDIMVDAYLRA

-101 EIKEGEKTYTLD
+101 EIKEEEKTYTLD

-121 YIVDTIIKDCGVLSA
+121 YIVDTIIKDCEVLSA

-163 HTQEDDY
+163 HTVEDDY

-201 MSIKRKFLNEDTPDK
+201 MSIKRKYLNEDTPDK

-237 EPEGNKKNPSED
+237 EEEGNKKNPSEEPS
-249 NTGTTE
+249 TGGTE
-255 GPKEKEEDKK
+255 EK
-265 ENPAEEN
+265 P
-272 PHTNDN
+272 N
-278 PKEEPNPKVKG
+278 PKEPNEKEDNPSNKEEPHEGETNKKDSTPSPNPDIKG
-289 PVTAYEFWLAAG
+289 PITAYDFWLAAG

-315 KVGPKGDKGDPGPM
+315 KVGPKGDKGEKGDKGDPGPM

-342 IPGTPGPQGE
+342 IPG
-352 RGLPGNPGKDGKEG
+352 
-366 PQGPIGLTGPSGPVG
+366 PSGPAG

-394 EIWKEEGNEGIKED
+394 EIWKEEGNDGTKED
-408 FLNSLRVS
+408 FLNSLKVS
-416 TSITTSEGTI
+416 TPITTPGGTTS
-426 PVPGPR
+426 VPGPR

-437 SAYDIAKELDP
+437 SAYEIAKELDP
-448 SIGSKEEWIKSLKG
+448 SIGSKEDWIKSLKG

-485 GIPGERGPQGP
+485 GIPGERGESAYEIAKKKNPSLTSEDLFIEYL
-496 KGDKGD
+496 KGAS
-502 IGPAGPQGIPGPQG
+502 GPAGPQGIPGPQG

-538 TAYDIAKELNPSL
+538 SAYDIAKALDSSL
-551 TTKELFID
+551 TTEELFIK
-559 SLKGPQGEKGQK
+559 SLKGEM
-571 GEAGPIGPA
+571 GPIGPV

-591 AGERGPQ
+591 AGERGP
-598 GNSGPQGPTGP
+598 
-609 AGPKGDKGDKGE
+609 A
-621 PGVQGERGPIGP
+621 GP
-633 QGIQGLQG
+633 QGIQGAQG
-641 IPGEKGANGE
+641 IPGEKGAPGE

-680 GREGEPGPEGPRG
+680 GQDGPQGPAGERG

-702 PTGPQGNP
+702 PQGPQGIP

-721 DIWLEEGNR
+721 DIWKEAGNQ
-730 GTKADFLNSLKAPAA
+730 GSKEDFLNSLKANTHVAPAPP
-745 SSSETTTP
+745 TTVP
-753 TPNFG
+753 DR
-758 TPGSPGGGGGNIVHL
+758 L

>member
-15 PLNGEEILSI
+15 PMNGEEILSI

-39 LYFHDKKDK
+39 LYFHDKKDR
-48 TNPEKVVKVDLLD
+48 TIPEKVVKVDLLD
-61 EKNFTDIMVDQYLRA
+61 EKNFTDIMVDAYLRA

-101 EIKEGEKTYTLD
+101 EIKEEGKTYTLD

-121 YIVDTIIKDCGVLSA
+121 YIVDTIIKDCEVLSA
-136 THDPDDTRFIITE
+136 THDPDDTGFIITE

-163 HTQEDDY
+163 HTVEDDY

-216 EPEAVEEEVI
+216 EPDPVEEEVI

-237 EPEGNKKNPSED
+237 EEEGNKKNPSEEPS
-249 NTGTTE
+249 TGGTE
-255 GPKEKEEDKK
+255 EK
-265 ENPAEEN
+265 P
-272 PHTNDN
+272 N
-278 PKEEPNPKVKG
+278 PKEPNEKEDNPSNKEEPHEGETNKKDSTPSPNPNTKG
-289 PVTAYEFWLAAG
+289 PITAYDFWLAAG
-301 NTGTVKDFVESMKG
+301 NTGTVEDFVESMKG
-315 KVGPKGDKGDPGPM
+315 KVGPKGDKGEKGDKGDPGPM

-366 PQGPIGLTGPSGPVG
+366 SQGPIGLSGPSGPAG

-394 EIWKEEGNEGIKED
+394 EIWKEEGNDGTKED
-408 FLNSLRVS
+408 FLNSLKVS
-416 TSITTSEGTI
+416 TPITTPGGTT

-437 SAYDIAKELDP
+437 SAYEIAKELDP
-448 SIGSKEEWIKSLKG
+448 SIGSKEDWIKSLKG
-462 PKGDPGERGQDGNPG
+462 PKGDTGERGQDGNPG

-485 GIPGERGPQGP
+485 GIPGERGESAYEIAKKKNPSLTSEELFIEYL
-496 KGDKGD
+496 KGAS
-502 IGPAGPQGIPGPQG
+502 GPAGPQG

-538 TAYDIAKELNPSL
+538 SAYDIAKALDSSL
-551 TTKELFID
+551 TTEELFIK
-559 SLKGPQGEKGQK
+559 SLKGEM
-571 GEAGPIGPA
+571 GPIGPV

-591 AGERGPQ
+591 AGERGPA
-598 GNSGPQGPTGP
+598 GPQG
-609 AGPKGDKGDKGE
+609 
-621 PGVQGERGPIGP
+621 
-633 QGIQGLQG
+633 L
-641 IPGEKGANGE
+641 
-651 SAFEIAKKLDAYFY
+651 
-665 LTDEESFIED
+665 
-675 LKGRP
+675 
-680 GREGEPGPEGPRG
+680 
-693 EDGLMGPEG
+693 
-702 PTGPQGNP
+702 
-710 GPQGPAGKSAY
+710 QGPAGKSAY
-721 DIWLEEGNR
+721 DIWKEAGNQ
-730 GTKADFLNSLKAPAA
+730 GSKEDFLNSLKANAHTAPAPP
-745 SSSETTTP
+745 TTVP
-753 TPNFG
+753 DR
-758 TPGSPGGGGGNIVHL
+758 L

>member
-15 PLNGEEILSI
+15 PMDGEEILSI
-25 GQFILKVKEKSYNY
+25 GQFILKVKERSYNY

-61 EKNFTDIMVDQYLRA
+61 EKNFTDIMVDAYLRA

-101 EIKEGEKTYTLD
+101 EIKEEEKTYALD

-121 YIVDTIIKDCGVLSA
+121 YIVDTIIKDCEVLSA

-163 HTQEDDY
+163 HTVEDDY

-201 MSIKRKFLNEDTPDK
+201 MSIKRKYLNEDTPDK
-216 EPEAVEEEVI
+216 EPAPIEEEVI

-237 EPEGNKKNPSED
+237 EEDHKEKPSEEPS
-249 NTGTTE
+249 TGGTE
-255 GPKEKEEDKK
+255 EK
-265 ENPAEEN
+265 P
-272 PHTNDN
+272 N
-278 PKEEPNPKVKG
+278 PKEPNEKEDNPSNKEEPHEGETNKKDSTPSPNPDTKG
-289 PVTAYEFWLAAG
+289 PITAYDFWLAAG
-301 NTGTVKDFVESMKG
+301 NTGTVEDFVESMKG

-366 PQGPIGLTGPSGPVG
+366 PQGPIGLTGPSGPAG
-381 ERGPRGLDGKSAY
+381 EIGPRGLDGKSAY
-394 EIWKEEGNEGIKED
+394 EIWKEEGNDGTKED
-408 FLNSLRVS
+408 FLNSLKVS
-416 TSITTSEGTI
+416 TPITTPGGTT

-437 SAYDIAKELDP
+437 SAYEIAKELDP
-448 SIGSKEEWIKSLKG
+448 SIGSKEDWIKSLKG
-462 PKGDPGERGQDGNPG
+462 PKGDPGERGPIGPAGSQG

-485 GIPGERGPQGP
+485 GIPGERGESAYEIAKKKNPSLTSEELFIEYL
-496 KGDKGD
+496 KGAS
-502 IGPAGPQGIPGPQG
+502 GPAGPQG

-538 TAYDIAKELNPSL
+538 SAYDIAKALDSSL
-551 TTKELFID
+551 TTEELFIK
-559 SLKGPQGEKGQK
+559 SLKGEM
-571 GEAGPIGPA
+571 GPIGPV

-591 AGERGPQ
+591 AGERGPA
-598 GNSGPQGPTGP
+598 GPQGL
-609 AGPKGDKGDKGE
+609 
-621 PGVQGERGPIGP
+621 
-633 QGIQGLQG
+633 QGLQG
-641 IPGEKGANGE
+641 IPGEKGERGE
-651 SAFEIAKKLDAYFY
+651 SAYEIAKKLDAYFY

-680 GREGEPGPEGPRG
+680 GQDGPQGPEGPRG
-693 EDGLMGPEG
+693 EDGLMGPQG
-702 PTGPQGNP
+702 PQGPQGNP

-721 DIWLEEGNR
+721 DIWKEAGNQ
-730 GTKADFLNSLKAPAA
+730 GSKEDFLNSLKANAHAAPAPP
-745 SSSETTTP
+745 TTVP
-753 TPNFG
+753 DR
-758 TPGSPGGGGGNIVHL
+758 L

>member
-15 PLNGEEILSI
+15 PMNGEEILSI

-61 EKNFTDIMVDQYLRA
+61 EKNFTDIMVDAYLRA

-101 EIKEGEKTYTLD
+101 EIKEEEKTYTLD

-121 YIVDTIIKDCGVLSA
+121 YIVDTIIKDCEALSA

-163 HTQEDDY
+163 HTVEDNY
-170 TSLLEKVRKAISNI
+170 ASLLEKVRKAISNI

-201 MSIKRKFLNEDTPDK
+201 MSIKRKYLNEDTPDK
-216 EPEAVEEEVI
+216 EPETVEEEVI

-237 EPEGNKKNPSED
+237 EEEGNKKNPSED
-249 NTGTTE
+249 NTGDTSERPNPE

-265 ENPAEEN
+265 ENPTEEN

-289 PVTAYEFWLAAG
+289 PVTAYDFWLADG

-366 PQGPIGLTGPSGPVG
+366 PQGPIGLTGPSGPAG
-381 ERGPRGLDGKSAY
+381 ERGSRGLDGKSAY
-394 EIWKEEGNEGIKED
+394 EIWKEEGNDGTKED
-408 FLNSLRVS
+408 FINSLKVS
-416 TSITTSEGTI
+416 TPITTPGGTT

-437 SAYDIAKELDP
+437 SAYEIAKELDP
-448 SIGSKEEWIKSLKG
+448 SIGSKEDWIKSLKG
-462 PKGDPGERGQDGNPG
+462 PKGDTGERGQDGNPG

-485 GIPGERGPQGP
+485 GIPGERGESAYEIAKKKNPSLTSEELFIEYL
-496 KGDKGD
+496 KGAS
-502 IGPAGPQGIPGPQG
+502 GPAGPQGVPGPQG

-523 RGETG
+523 RGEAG

-538 TAYDIAKELNPSL
+538 SAYDIAKALDSSL
-551 TTKELFID
+551 TTEELFIK
-559 SLKGPQGEKGQK
+559 SLKGEM
-571 GEAGPIGPA
+571 GPIGPV

-591 AGERGPQ
+591 AGERGP
-598 GNSGPQGPTGP
+598 
-609 AGPKGDKGDKGE
+609 A
-621 PGVQGERGPIGP
+621 GP
-633 QGIQGLQG
+633 QGIQGAQG
-641 IPGEKGANGE
+641 IPGEKGERGE

-680 GREGEPGPEGPRG
+680 GQDGPQGPTGERG
-693 EDGLMGPEG
+693 EDGLMGPV
-702 PTGPQGNP
+702 GPQGPQGIP

-721 DIWLEEGNR
+721 DIWKEAGNQ
-730 GTKADFLNSLKAPAA
+730 GSKEDFLNSLKAN
-745 SSSETTTP
+745 SHTTP
-753 TPNFG
+753 PTP
-758 TPGSPGGGGGNIVHL
+758 TTVPDRL

>member
-15 PLNGEEILSI
+15 PMDGEEILSI

-61 EKNFTDIMVDQYLRA
+61 EKNFTDIMVDAYLRA

-94 VVSSLLS
+94 VISSLLS
-101 EIKEGEKTYTLD
+101 EIKEEKKTYTLD

-121 YIVDTIIKDCGVLSA
+121 YIVDTIMKDCEVLSA

-163 HTQEDDY
+163 HTVEDDY

-216 EPEAVEEEVI
+216 EPEAIEEEVI
-226 PLNPKEPEVPK
+226 PLNPKPEVPK
-237 EPEGNKKNPSED
+237 EEENKKNPSEEPS
-249 NTGTTE
+249 TGGTE
-255 GPKEKEEDKK
+255 EK
-265 ENPAEEN
+265 P
-272 PHTNDN
+272 N
-278 PKEEPNPKVKG
+278 PKEPNEKEDNPSNKEEPHEGETNKKDSTPSPNPDTKG
-289 PVTAYEFWLAAG
+289 PITAYDFWLAAG
-301 NTGTVKDFVESMKG
+301 NTGTVEDFVESMKG
-315 KVGPKGDKGDPGPM
+315 KVGPKGDKGEKGDKGDPGPM

-366 PQGPIGLTGPSGPVG
+366 SQGPIGLTGPSGPVG

-394 EIWKEEGNEGIKED
+394 EIWKEEGNDGTKED
-408 FLNSLRVS
+408 FLNSLKVS
-416 TSITTSEGTI
+416 TPITTPGGTT

-437 SAYDIAKELDP
+437 SAYEIAKELDP
-448 SIGSKEEWIKSLKG
+448 SIGSKEDWIKSLKG
-462 PKGDPGERGQDGNPG
+462 PKGDPGERGQDGNTG

-485 GIPGERGPQGP
+485 GIPGERGESAYEIAKKKNPSLTSEDLFIEYL
-496 KGDKGD
+496 KGAS
-502 IGPAGPQGIPGPQG
+502 GPAGPQGIQGPQG

-538 TAYDIAKELNPSL
+538 SAYDIAKALDSSL
-551 TTKELFID
+551 TTEELFIK
-559 SLKGPQGEKGQK
+559 SLKGEM
-571 GEAGPIGPA
+571 GPIGPV

-591 AGERGPQ
+591 AGERGP
-598 GNSGPQGPTGP
+598 
-609 AGPKGDKGDKGE
+609 A
-621 PGVQGERGPIGP
+621 GP

-641 IPGEKGANGE
+641 IPGEKGERGE

-680 GREGEPGPEGPRG
+680 GQDGPQGPEGPRG
-693 EDGLMGPEG
+693 EDGLMGPV
-702 PTGPQGNP
+702 GPQGP
-710 GPQGPAGKSAY
+710 QGIQGPQGPAGKSAY
-721 DIWLEEGNR
+721 DIWKEAGNQ
-730 GTKADFLNSLKAPAA
+730 GSKEDFLNSLKANAHTAPP
-745 SSSETTTP
+745 TP
-753 TPNFG
+753 TTVPDR
-758 TPGSPGGGGGNIVHL
+758 L

>member
-15 PLNGEEILSI
+15 PMDGEEILSI
-25 GQFILKVKEKSYNY
+25 GQFILKVKERSYNY
-39 LYFHDKKDK
+39 LYFNDKKDK

-61 EKNFTDIMVDQYLRA
+61 EKNFTDIMVDVYLRA

-101 EIKEGEKTYTLD
+101 EIKEEERTYTLD

-121 YIVDTIIKDCGVLSA
+121 YIVDTIIKDCEVLSA

-163 HTQEDDY
+163 HTVEDDY
-170 TSLLEKVRKAISNI
+170 NSLLEKVRKAISNI

-216 EPEAVEEEVI
+216 EPETVEEEVI

-237 EPEGNKKNPSED
+237 EEEGNKKNPSED
-249 NTGTTE
+249 NTGDPSERPNPE
-255 GPKEKEEDKK
+255 GSKEKEEDKK
-265 ENPAEEN
+265 ENPTEEN

-289 PVTAYEFWLAAG
+289 PITAYDFWLATG

-315 KVGPKGDKGDPGPM
+315 QVGPKGDKGEKGDKGDPGPQGIQGIP

-394 EIWKEEGNEGIKED
+394 EIWKEEGNDGTKED
-408 FLNSLRVS
+408 FLNSLKVS
-416 TSITTSEGTI
+416 TPITTPGGTT

-437 SAYDIAKELDP
+437 SAYEIAKELDP

-462 PKGDPGERGQDGNPG
+462 PKGD
-477 LPGERGER
+477 
-485 GIPGERGPQGP
+485 
-496 KGDKGD
+496 
-502 IGPAGPQGIPGPQG
+502 
-516 PIGLTGE
+516 TGE
-523 RGETG
+523 R
-528 QPGPKGDTGK
+528 
-538 TAYDIAKELNPSL
+538 
-551 TTKELFID
+551 
-559 SLKGPQGEKGQK
+559 
-571 GEAGPIGPA
+571 GPIGPA
-580 GPQGPI
+580 GPQG
-586 GLTGP
+586 
-591 AGERGPQ
+591 
-598 GNSGPQGPTGP
+598 
-609 AGPKGDKGDKGE
+609 
-621 PGVQGERGPIGP
+621 
-633 QGIQGLQG
+633 IQGAQG
-641 IPGEKGANGE
+641 IPGEKGAPGE

-680 GREGEPGPEGPRG
+680 GQDGPQGPTGERG

-702 PTGPQGNP
+702 PQGPQGIP

-721 DIWLEEGNR
+721 DIWKEAGNQ
-730 GTKADFLNSLKAPAA
+730 GSKEDFLNSLKANAHAAPAPP
-745 SSSETTTP
+745 TTVP
-753 TPNFG
+753 DR
-758 TPGSPGGGGGNIVHL
+758 L

>member
-15 PLNGEEILSI
+15 PMDGEEILSI
-25 GQFILKVKEKSYNY
+25 GQFILKVKERSYNY

-61 EKNFTDIMVDQYLRA
+61 EKNFTDIMVDAYLRA

-101 EIKEGEKTYTLD
+101 EIKEEEKTYALD

-121 YIVDTIIKDCGVLSA
+121 YIVDTIIKDCEVLSA

-158 YNIYY
+158 YSIYY
-163 HTQEDDY
+163 HTIEDDY
-170 TSLLEKVRKAISNI
+170 NSLLEKVRKAISNI

-201 MSIKRKFLNEDTPDK
+201 MSIKRKYLNEDTPDK
-216 EPEAVEEEVI
+216 EPDPVEDEVI

-237 EPEGNKKNPSED
+237 EEEENKKNPSEEPS
-249 NTGTTE
+249 TGDPSE
-255 GPKEKEEDKK
+255 RP
-265 ENPAEEN
+265 
-272 PHTNDN
+272 N
-278 PKEEPNPKVKG
+278 PKEPNEKEDNPSNKEEPLEGETNKKDSAPSPNPDIKG
-289 PVTAYEFWLAAG
+289 PITAYDFWLAAG
-301 NTGTVKDFVESMKG
+301 NTGTVEDFVESMKG
-315 KVGPKGDKGDPGPM
+315 KVGPKGDKGEKGDKGDPGPM

-352 RGLPGNPGKDGKEG
+352 RGLPGNPGKYGKEG

-394 EIWKEEGNEGIKED
+394 EIWKEEGNDGTKED
-408 FLNSLRVS
+408 FLNSLKVS
-416 TSITTSEGTI
+416 TPITTPGGTT

-437 SAYDIAKELDP
+437 SAYEIAKELDP
-448 SIGSKEEWIKSLKG
+448 SIGTKEDWIKSLKG

-485 GIPGERGPQGP
+485 GIPGERGESAYEIAKKKNPALTSEELFIEYL
-496 KGDKGD
+496 KGAS
-502 IGPAGPQGIPGPQG
+502 GPAGPQG

-538 TAYDIAKELNPSL
+538 SAYDIAKALDSSL
-551 TTKELFID
+551 TTEELFIK
-559 SLKGPQGEKGQK
+559 SLKGEM
-571 GEAGPIGPA
+571 GPIGPV

-591 AGERGPQ
+591 AGERGPA
-598 GNSGPQGPTGP
+598 GPQGL
-609 AGPKGDKGDKGE
+609 
-621 PGVQGERGPIGP
+621 
-633 QGIQGLQG
+633 QGLQG
-641 IPGEKGANGE
+641 IPGEKGERGE

-680 GREGEPGPEGPRG
+680 GQDGPQGPAGERG

-702 PTGPQGNP
+702 PQGPQGIP

-721 DIWLEEGNR
+721 DIWKEAGNQ
-730 GTKADFLNSLKAPAA
+730 GSKEDFLNSLKANAHTAPAPP
-745 SSSETTTP
+745 TTVP
-753 TPNFG
+753 DR
-758 TPGSPGGGGGNIVHL
+758 L

>member
-15 PLNGEEILSI
+15 PMDGEEILSI

-39 LYFHDKKDK
+39 LYFHDKKDR
-48 TNPEKVVKVDLLD
+48 TIPEKVVKVDLLD
-61 EKNFTDIMVDQYLRA
+61 EKNFTDIMVDTYLRA

-82 LIRNT
+82 LIRST

-101 EIKEGEKTYTLD
+101 EIKEEEKTYTLD

-121 YIVDTIIKDCGVLSA
+121 YIVDTIIKDCEVLSA

-158 YNIYY
+158 YSIYY
-163 HTQEDDY
+163 HTVEDDY
-170 TSLLEKVRKAISNI
+170 NSLLEKVRKAISNI

-201 MSIKRKFLNEDTPDK
+201 MSIKRKYLNEDTPDK
-216 EPEAVEEEVI
+216 EPEAIEEEVI

-237 EPEGNKKNPSED
+237 EEDHKENPSED
-249 NTGTTE
+249 NTGDPSERPNPE
-255 GPKEKEEDKK
+255 GSKEKEEDKK
-265 ENPAEEN
+265 ENPTEEN

-289 PVTAYEFWLAAG
+289 PITAYDFWLAAG
-301 NTGTVKDFVESMKG
+301 NTGTVEDFVESMKG
-315 KVGPKGDKGDPGPM
+315 KVGPKGDKGEKGDKGDPGPM

-352 RGLPGNPGKDGKEG
+352 RG
-366 PQGPIGLTGPSGPVG
+366 
-381 ERGPRGLDGKSAY
+381 PRGLDGKSAY
-394 EIWKEEGNEGIKED
+394 EIWKEEGNDGTKED
-408 FLNSLRVS
+408 FLNSLKVS
-416 TSITTSEGTI
+416 TPITTPGGTT

-437 SAYDIAKELDP
+437 SAYEIAKELDP
-448 SIGSKEEWIKSLKG
+448 SIGSKEDWIKSLKG

-485 GIPGERGPQGP
+485 GIPGERG
-496 KGDKGD
+496 
-502 IGPAGPQGIPGPQG
+502 
-516 PIGLTGE
+516 
-523 RGETG
+523 ETG

-538 TAYDIAKELNPSL
+538 SAYDIAKALDSSL
-551 TTKELFID
+551 TTEELFIK
-559 SLKGPQGEKGQK
+559 SLKGEM
-571 GEAGPIGPA
+571 GPIGPV

-591 AGERGPQ
+591 AGERGPA
-598 GNSGPQGPTGP
+598 GPQGLQ
-609 AGPKGDKGDKGE
+609 
-621 PGVQGERGPIGP
+621 GV
-633 QGIQGLQG
+633 QG
-641 IPGEKGANGE
+641 IPGEKGAPGE

-680 GREGEPGPEGPRG
+680 GQDGPQGPAGERG

-702 PTGPQGNP
+702 PQGPQGIQ

-721 DIWLEEGNR
+721 DIWKEAGNQ
-730 GTKADFLNSLKAPAA
+730 GSKEDFLNSLKANAHAA
-745 SSSETTTP
+745 PSQPTTVP
-753 TPNFG
+753 DR
-758 TPGSPGGGGGNIVHL
+758 L

>member
-15 PLNGEEILSI
+15 PMDGEEILSI

-48 TNPEKVVKVDLLD
+48 TNPEKVIKVDLLD

-101 EIKEGEKTYTLD
+101 EIKEEKKTYTLD

-201 MSIKRKFLNEDTPDK
+201 MNMKRKYLNEDTPDK
-216 EPEAVEEEVI
+216 EPEAIEEEVI

-237 EPEGNKKNPSED
+237 EEEENKKNPSEESS
-249 NTGTTE
+249 TGGTE
-255 GPKEKEEDKK
+255 EK
-265 ENPAEEN
+265 P
-272 PHTNDN
+272 N
-278 PKEEPNPKVKG
+278 PKEPNEKEGNPSNKEEPHEGETNKKDSTPSPNPDTKG
-289 PVTAYEFWLAAG
+289 PITAYDFWLAAG
-301 NTGTVKDFVESMKG
+301 NTGTVEDFVESMKG
-315 KVGPKGDKGDPGPM
+315 KVGPKGDKGEKGDKGDPGPM

-366 PQGPIGLTGPSGPVG
+366 PQGPIGLTGP
-381 ERGPRGLDGKSAY
+381 
-394 EIWKEEGNEGIKED
+394 
-408 FLNSLRVS
+408 
-416 TSITTSEGTI
+416 
-426 PVPGPR
+426 
-432 GHDGK
+432 
-437 SAYDIAKELDP
+437 
-448 SIGSKEEWIKSLKG
+448 
-462 PKGDPGERGQDGNPG
+462 
-477 LPGERGER
+477 
-485 GIPGERGPQGP
+485 
-496 KGDKGD
+496 
-502 IGPAGPQGIPGPQG
+502 
-516 PIGLTGE
+516 
-523 RGETG
+523 
-528 QPGPKGDTGK
+528 
-538 TAYDIAKELNPSL
+538 
-551 TTKELFID
+551 
-559 SLKGPQGEKGQK
+559 
-571 GEAGPIGPA
+571 
-580 GPQGPI
+580 
-586 GLTGP
+586 
-591 AGERGPQ
+591 AGERGP
-598 GNSGPQGPTGP
+598 
-609 AGPKGDKGDKGE
+609 
-621 PGVQGERGPIGP
+621 VGP
-633 QGIQGLQG
+633 QGIQGAQG
-641 IPGEKGANGE
+641 IPGEKGERGE

-680 GREGEPGPEGPRG
+680 GQDGQPGPEGPRG

-702 PTGPQGNP
+702 PQGPQGIQ

-721 DIWLEEGNR
+721 DIWKEAGNQ
-730 GTKADFLNSLKAPAA
+730 GSKEDFLNSLKANTHAA
-745 SSSETTTP
+745 PSPPTTVP
-753 TPNFG
+753 DR
-758 TPGSPGGGGGNIVHL
+758 L

>member
-15 PLNGEEILSI
+15 PMDGEEILSI

-48 TNPEKVVKVDLLD
+48 SNPEKVVKVDLLD
-61 EKNFTDIMVDQYLRA
+61 EKNFTDIMVDAYLRA

-101 EIKEGEKTYTLD
+101 EIKEEEKTYTLD
-113 LDTKGIPK
+113 LDNKGIPK
-121 YIVDTIIKDCGVLSA
+121 YIVDTIIKDCEVLSA

-163 HTQEDDY
+163 HTVEDDY
-170 TSLLEKVRKAISNI
+170 NSLLEKVRKAISNI

-216 EPEAVEEEVI
+216 EPETVEEEVI

-237 EPEGNKKNPSED
+237 EEDHKENPSED
-249 NTGTTE
+249 NTGDPSERPNPE

-265 ENPAEEN
+265 ENPTEEN

-278 PKEEPNPKVKG
+278 HKEEPNPKARG
-289 PVTAYEFWLAAG
+289 PVTAYDFWLAAG
-301 NTGTVKDFVESMKG
+301 NTGTVEDFVESMKG

-381 ERGPRGLDGKSAY
+381 ERGPHGLDGKSAY
-394 EIWKEEGNEGIKED
+394 EIWKEEGNDGTKED
-408 FLNSLRVS
+408 FLNSLKVS
-416 TSITTSEGTI
+416 TPITTPGGTT

-437 SAYDIAKELDP
+437 SAYEIAKELDP
-448 SIGSKEEWIKSLKG
+448 SIGSKEDWIKSLKG

-485 GIPGERGPQGP
+485 GIPGERGESAYEIAKKKNPALTSEELFIEYL
-496 KGDKGD
+496 KGAS
-502 IGPAGPQGIPGPQG
+502 GPAGPQGVPGPQG

-538 TAYDIAKELNPSL
+538 SAYDIAKALDSSL
-551 TTKELFID
+551 TTEELFIK
-559 SLKGPQGEKGQK
+559 SLKGEM
-571 GEAGPIGPA
+571 GPIGPV

-591 AGERGPQ
+591 AGERGP
-598 GNSGPQGPTGP
+598 
-609 AGPKGDKGDKGE
+609 A
-621 PGVQGERGPIGP
+621 GP
-633 QGIQGLQG
+633 QGIQGAQG
-641 IPGEKGANGE
+641 IPGEKGAPGE

-680 GREGEPGPEGPRG
+680 GQDGPQGPEGPRG
-693 EDGLMGPEG
+693 EDGLMGPQG
-702 PTGPQGNP
+702 PQGPQGNP

-721 DIWLEEGNR
+721 DIWKEAGNQ
-730 GTKADFLNSLKAPAA
+730 GSKEDFLNSLKANAHAA
-745 SSSETTTP
+745 PSPPTTVP
-753 TPNFG
+753 DR
-758 TPGSPGGGGGNIVHL
+758 L

>member
-15 PLNGEEILSI
+15 PMDGEEILSI

-61 EKNFTDIMVDQYLRA
+61 EKNFTDIMVDAYLRA

-101 EIKEGEKTYTLD
+101 EIKEEKKTYTLD

-121 YIVDTIIKDCGVLSA
+121 YIVDTIIKDCEVLSA

-163 HTQEDDY
+163 HTVEDDY
-170 TSLLEKVRKAISNI
+170 NSLLEKVRKAISNI

-201 MSIKRKFLNEDTPDK
+201 MSIKRKYLNEDTPDK
-216 EPEAVEEEVI
+216 EPDPVEEEVI

-237 EPEGNKKNPSED
+237 EEENKKNPSED
-249 NTGTTE
+249 NTGDTSERPNPE

-265 ENPAEEN
+265 EN

-289 PVTAYEFWLAAG
+289 PITAYDFWLAAG
-301 NTGTVKDFVESMKG
+301 NTGTVEDFVESMKG
-315 KVGPKGDKGDPGPM
+315 KVGPKGDKGEKGDKGDPGPM

-394 EIWKEEGNEGIKED
+394 EIWKEEGNDGTKED
-408 FLNSLRVS
+408 FLNSLKVS
-416 TSITTSEGTI
+416 TPITTPGGTT

-437 SAYDIAKELDP
+437 SAYEIAKELDP
-448 SIGSKEEWIKSLKG
+448 SIGSKEDWIKSLKG

-485 GIPGERGPQGP
+485 GIPGERGESAYEIAKKKNPYLTSEELFIEYL
-496 KGDKGD
+496 KGAS
-502 IGPAGPQGIPGPQG
+502 GPAGPQG

-538 TAYDIAKELNPSL
+538 SAYDIAKALDSSL
-551 TTKELFID
+551 TTEELFIK
-559 SLKGPQGEKGQK
+559 SLKGEM
-571 GEAGPIGPA
+571 GPIGPV

-591 AGERGPQ
+591 AGERGP
-598 GNSGPQGPTGP
+598 
-609 AGPKGDKGDKGE
+609 A
-621 PGVQGERGPIGP
+621 GP
-633 QGIQGLQG
+633 QGIQGAQG
-641 IPGEKGANGE
+641 IPGEKGERGE

-680 GREGEPGPEGPRG
+680 GQDGPQGPAGERG

-702 PTGPQGNP
+702 PQGPQGIP

-721 DIWLEEGNR
+721 DIWKEAGNQ
-730 GTKADFLNSLKAPAA
+730 GSKEDFLNSLKANAHAAPAPP
-745 SSSETTTP
+745 TTVP
-753 TPNFG
+753 DR
-758 TPGSPGGGGGNIVHL
+758 L

>member
-15 PLNGEEILSI
+15 PMDGKEILSI

-61 EKNFTDIMVDQYLRA
+61 EKNFTDIMVDAYLRA

-101 EIKEGEKTYTLD
+101 EIKEEEKTYTLD

-121 YIVDTIIKDCGVLSA
+121 YIVDTIIKDCEVLSA

-163 HTQEDDY
+163 HTVEDDY
-170 TSLLEKVRKAISNI
+170 NSLLEKVRKAISNI

-216 EPEAVEEEVI
+216 EPETVEEEVI

-265 ENPAEEN
+265 EKPTEEN

-278 PKEEPNPKVKG
+278 PKEEPNPKARG
-289 PVTAYEFWLAAG
+289 PITAYDFWLAAG
-301 NTGTVKDFVESMKG
+301 NTGTVEDFVESMKG
-315 KVGPKGDKGDPGPM
+315 KVGPKGDKGEKGDKGDPGPM
-329 GPAGPKGDKGDDG
+329 GPAGPK
-342 IPGTPGPQGE
+342 
-352 RGLPGNPGKDGKEG
+352 
-366 PQGPIGLTGPSGPVG
+366 
-381 ERGPRGLDGKSAY
+381 
-394 EIWKEEGNEGIKED
+394 
-408 FLNSLRVS
+408 
-416 TSITTSEGTI
+416 
-426 PVPGPR
+426 
-432 GHDGK
+432 
-437 SAYDIAKELDP
+437 
-448 SIGSKEEWIKSLKG
+448 
-462 PKGDPGERGQDGNPG
+462 G

-485 GIPGERGPQGP
+485 GIPGERGESAYEIAKKKNPSLTSEELFIEYL
-496 KGDKGD
+496 KGAS
-502 IGPAGPQGIPGPQG
+502 GPAGPQGTPGPQG

-538 TAYDIAKELNPSL
+538 SAYDIAKALDSSL
-551 TTKELFID
+551 TTEELFIK
-559 SLKGPQGEKGQK
+559 SLKGEM
-571 GEAGPIGPA
+571 GPIGPV

-591 AGERGPQ
+591 AGERGPA
-598 GNSGPQGPTGP
+598 GPQGL
-609 AGPKGDKGDKGE
+609 
-621 PGVQGERGPIGP
+621 
-633 QGIQGLQG
+633 QGLQG
-641 IPGEKGANGE
+641 IPGEKGAPGE

-680 GREGEPGPEGPRG
+680 GQDGQPGPEGPRG
-693 EDGLMGPEG
+693 EDGRMGPEG
-702 PTGPQGNP
+702 PQGPQGIQ

-721 DIWLEEGNR
+721 DIWKEAGNQ
-730 GTKADFLNSLKAPAA
+730 GSKEDFLNSLKANAHTAP
-745 SSSETTTP
+745 SPPTTVP
-753 TPNFG
+753 DR
-758 TPGSPGGGGGNIVHL
+758 L

>member
-39 LYFHDKKDK
+39 LYFNDKKDK

-61 EKNFTDIMVDQYLRA
+61 EKNFTDIMVDAYLRA

-101 EIKEGEKTYTLD
+101 EIKEEEKTYTLD

-121 YIVDTIIKDCGVLSA
+121 YIVDTIIKDCEVLSV

-163 HTQEDDY
+163 HIVEDDY
-170 TSLLEKVRKAISNI
+170 NSLLEKVRKAISNI

-201 MSIKRKFLNEDTPDK
+201 MSIKRKFVNEDTPDK
-216 EPEAVEEEVI
+216 EPDPIEEEVI

-237 EPEGNKKNPSED
+237 EEEGNKKNPSED

-255 GPKEKEEDKK
+255 ERPNPEVPKEKEEDKK
-265 ENPAEEN
+265 ENPTEEN
-272 PHTNDN
+272 PHNNDN
-278 PKEEPNPKVKG
+278 PKEEPNPKYKG
-289 PVTAYEFWLAAG
+289 PITAYDFWLAAG

-315 KVGPKGDKGDPGPM
+315 KVGPKGDKGEKGDKGDKGDPGVQGER
-329 GPAGPKGDKGDDG
+329 GPAGPKGDAGDIG
-342 IPGTPGPQGE
+342 PTGPQGE

-394 EIWKEEGNEGIKED
+394 EIWKEEGNDGTKED
-408 FLNSLRVS
+408 FLNSLKVS
-416 TSITTSEGTI
+416 TPITTLGGTT

-437 SAYDIAKELDP
+437 SAYEIAKALDP
-448 SIGSKEEWIKSLKG
+448 SIGTEEEWIKSLKG
-462 PKGDPGERGQDGNPG
+462 PKGDPGERGPIG
-477 LPGERGER
+477 LT
-485 GIPGERGPQGP
+485 
-496 KGDKGD
+496 
-502 IGPAGPQGIPGPQG
+502 GPQG
-516 PIGLTGE
+516 PIGPTGARGERGQDGNPGVPGERGE

-538 TAYDIAKELNPSL
+538 SAYDIAKELDPSL

-571 GEAGPIGPA
+571 GDA
-580 GPQGPI
+580 
-586 GLTGP
+586 
-591 AGERGPQ
+591 
-598 GNSGPQGPTGP
+598 
-609 AGPKGDKGDKGE
+609 
-621 PGVQGERGPIGP
+621 GPIGP
-633 QGIQGLQG
+633 QGIQGIQG

-675 LKGRP
+675 LKGQP
-680 GREGEPGPEGPRG
+680 GREGQPGPEGPRG

-702 PTGPQGNP
+702 PTGPQGVP

-721 DIWLEEGNR
+721 DIWLEEGNH
-730 GTKADFLNSLKAPAA
+730 GSKTDFLNSLKATTPAA

-758 TPGSPGGGGGNIVHL
+758 TPGAPVGGNIGHL